1 MSKIPNDIFVQL
13 KKDAKILQQRARSG
27 YSTKLMPYPVP
38 PHTKGHIVMW
48 AYDGKLI
55 SGKTRERE
63 FFSFQYIYKGNVNEN
78 IAGKLGPMHE
88 KDMLLVQ
95 PNVRHGVSH
104 EGLSPVRKDTCVIYF
119 ALKKEYV
126 LQQFLHF
133 VPEQTKMLEF
143 FLNPFSSNNV
153 GQYLILQG
161 GNSVHIHD
169 IVGMIISEYVERKPY
184 YRNILND
191 LFATLIVLLSRDS
204 VMLNADIKRNNTISQ
219 ILSYLSENCIHA
231 DLQTTAKEFGY
242 HPNYLS
248 ALLRKETG
256 KNFSALIRDYRLE
269 KACFMIANSEIPINE
284 VARLVGYSTPS
295 HFYKTFREKYGVMP
309 SSFR

>member
-1 MSKIPNDIFVQL
+1 MNKIPNHIFMQL
-13 KKDAKILQQRARSG
+13 KKDAKLLQQRAKNG
-27 YSTKLMPYPVP
+27 YSAKLMPNPIP
-38 PHTKGHIVMW
+38 PHTQGLIVIW
-48 AYDGKLI
+48 VYDGKLI
-55 SGKTRERE
+55 SGKTHERE

-78 IAGKLGPMHE
+78 IGGKLIPMHE
-88 KDMLLVQ
+88 NDILLVQ
-95 PNVRHGVSH
+95 PNVRHGISY
-104 EGLSPVRKDTCVIYF
+104 EGLSPSRKDTCVIYF

-133 VPEQTKMLEF
+133 IPEQTKMLEF
-143 FLNPFSSNNV
+143 FLNPFSNNNT

-161 GNSVHIHD
+161 DNSSHIHD
-169 IVGMIISEYVERKPY
+169 IIGMIISEYVEQKPY
-184 YRNILND
+184 YQNILND
-191 LFATLIVLLSRDS
+191 LFATLIILLARDS
-204 VMLNADIKRNNTISQ
+204 VMLNVDIKRNNSVTK
-219 ILSYLSENCIHA
+219 ILNYLKENCNDA
-231 DLQTTAKEFGY
+231 NLQSTANEFGY

-269 KACFMIANSEIPINE
+269 KACLMIANSDIPINE
-284 VARLVGYSTPS
+284 IAGLVGYSNTS